1 MSQQGSRNERT
12 GHRSHLDEREPHD
25 PLMGAPMAVVEAP
38 TTDAAPVRHLAHRIL
53 EALS

>member
-1 MSQQGSRNERT
+1 MNPQGSRNERT
-12 GHRSHLDEREPHD
+12 GHPHLAEREPHD

-38 TTDAAPVRHLAHRIL
+38 TTDATPVRHLAHRIL